1 MPRIACPHCNYSGK
15 KWRLA
20 DGSYR
25 CSRCRKDFR
34 THSGVFRSSRVHLPR
49 LVEFFCLGVPA
60 YRLRFRVPLDL
71 TTIERAYHEF
81 RSLIYEAALEE
92 LEQAYWDGDIECDE
106 ALFGGRAHGK
116 RGWGAANKV
125 CVFGIYKRNGKVLT
139 FPVAN
144 RQHATILPLIEAHTA
159 IGSLYYTDDYHAY
172 ASLNERGGHIVVEK
186 EKGIPKGRDHVN
198 GIEGY
203 WSYAKHW
210 LYPYRGVP
218 RQHFHL
224 YLKEAEWRFNH
235 RDEDLVPLL
244 RSILERYL

>member
-1 MPRIACPHCNYSGK
+1 M
-15 KWRLA
+15 A

-25 CSRCRKDFR
+25 CSHCRKDFR
-34 THSGVFRSSRVHLPR
+34 THTDVFRAARVYLPR

-60 YRLRFRVPLDL
+60 YRLRFRIPLDL
-71 TTIERAYHEF
+71 ARIERAFHEF
-81 RSLIYEAALEE
+81 RCLIYEAALVE
-92 LEQAYWDGDIECDE
+92 LERAYYDSKIECDE

-116 RGWGAANKV
+116 RGWGAAGKV

-144 RQHATILPLIEAHTA
+144 RQHETLLPLIEAHTA

-218 RQHFHL
+218 RHRFHL
-224 YLKEAEWRFNH
+224 YLKEAELRFNH
-235 RDEDLVPLL
+235 RNEDLVPLL
-244 RSILERYL
+244 RKLLMAYL

>member
-1 MPRIACPHCNYSGK
+1 M
-15 KWRLA
+15 
-20 DGSYR
+20 
-25 CSRCRKDFR
+25 
-34 THSGVFRSSRVHLPR
+34 FRSTRAYLPR

-60 YRLRFRVPLDL
+60 YRLRFRTPLDL
-71 TTIERAYHEF
+71 ATIERAFFEF
-81 RSLIYEAALEE
+81 RCLIYEASLVA
-92 LEQAYWDGDIECDE
+92 LEQAYLDGDIELDE
-106 ALFGGRAHGK
+106 ALFGGKHPGR
-116 RGWGAANKV
+116 RGWGAEGKV
-125 CVFGIYKRNGKVLT
+125 CVFGIYKRNGCVLT
-139 FPVAN
+139 FPVTN
-144 RQHATILPLIEAHTA
+144 RHRETLLPLIQQHTA
-159 IGSLYYTDDYHAY
+159 VGSLYYTDDYTAY

-218 RQHFHL
+218 KQYFHL

-244 RSILERYL
+244 RAVLKPYL

>member
-1 MPRIACPHCNYSGK
+1 M
-15 KWRLA
+15 
-20 DGSYR
+20 
-25 CSRCRKDFR
+25 
-34 THSGVFRSSRVHLPR
+34 T
-49 LVEFFCLGVPA
+49 
-60 YRLRFRVPLDL
+60 
-71 TTIERAYHEF
+71 
-81 RSLIYEAALEE
+81 
-92 LEQAYWDGDIECDE
+92 
-106 ALFGGRAHGK
+106 RAHGK

>member
-1 MPRIACPHCNYSGK
+1 
-15 KWRLA
+15 
-20 DGSYR
+20 
-25 CSRCRKDFR
+25 
-34 THSGVFRSSRVHLPR
+34 V
-49 LVEFFCLGVPA
+49 
-60 YRLRFRVPLDL
+60 
-71 TTIERAYHEF
+71 
-81 RSLIYEAALEE
+81 E
-92 LEQAYWDGDIECDE
+92 LEQAYLDGEVECDE

-125 CVFGIYKRNGKVLT
+125 CVFGIYKRNGHVLT
-139 FPVAN
+139 FPVSD
-144 RQHATILPLIEAHTA
+144 RHKETLLPLIEAHTA

-172 ASLNERGGHIVVEK
+172 ASLNERGGHVVVEK

-218 RQHFHL
+218 SKYFHL

-235 RDEDLVPLL
+235 RNEDLVPLL
-244 RSILERYL
+244 RILLKRYL